1 MSYLYTSLLITS
13 IILTMVATWLYGNTR
28 KLMENGTFTDGKV
41 IDLLESSSSD
51 ETMYKP
57 VFEYTDRRKEK
68 ITFKISF
75 SSRPAAYKIGE
86 KVKIIYTSDGKN
98 QRIVS
103 YWGLYRWT
111 IILLCIASP
120 MFIIGGGYLLY
131 IRG

>member
-1 MSYLYTSLLITS
+1 
-13 IILTMVATWLYGNTR
+13 MVAAWLYGNTR
-28 KLMENGTFTDGKV
+28 KLMETGTFTNGKV

-68 ITFKISF
+68 ITFKSSF

-103 YWGLYRWT
+103 YWGLYLWT
-111 IILLCIASP
+111 IILLCIAFP